1 MTLSRPWFLLAVLMI
16 AAPVAATG
24 RLRRRLEGGP
34 HEGGPHE
41 GGPHARPPA
50 AIEFLA
56 GHAGFADDA
65 TIEHSVF
72 GGAGR
77 VYVTPRLSVGPEIT
91 YMRGPREDRDWFFLG
106 NLTFDILRPRAG
118 RPRTVSPVPDR
129 RRRVLHAQRSVSV
142 GDLPIIR
149 RRVRRRR
156 RHTRPRHRP
165 RLRHGRFPD
174 WLGSALSDHGWD
186 RSLDVIARATD

>member
-1 MTLSRPWFLLAVLMI
+1 MTVSGPWFLLAALMI
-16 AAPVAATG
+16 AAPVAAQTG
-24 RLRRRLEGGP
+24 PPKGGPHEGGP

-41 GGPHARPPA
+41 GGPHEGGPHEGGSHEGGPHRPPA

-91 YMRGPREDRDWFFLG
+91 YMRG
-106 NLTFDILRPRAG
+106 TA
-118 RPRTVSPVPDR
+118 
-129 RRRVLHAQRSVSV
+129 
-142 GDLPIIR
+142 
-149 RRVRRRR
+149 
-156 RHTRPRHRP
+156 
-165 RLRHGRFPD
+165 
-174 WLGSALSDHGWD
+174 
-186 RSLDVIARATD
+186 

>member
-1 MTLSRPWFLLAVLMI
+1 MTVSRPWFLLVALMI
-16 AAPVAATG
+16 AAPVAAQVG
-24 RLRRRLEGGP
+24 PPKGGPHEGGPHEGGP

-77 VYVTPRLSVGPEIT
+77 IYVTPRLSVGPEIT

-118 RPRTVSPVPDR
+118 RPRTVSPFLIAGGGLSTHSDQFLSGTFRSSEGAFVGGGGT
-129 RRRVLHAQRSVSV
+129 RVHVTDHVYGMVDFRIGSDLYIGLRV
-142 GDLPIIR
+142 GS
-149 RRVRRRR
+149 
-156 RHTRPRHRP
+156 
-165 RLRHGRFPD
+165 G
-174 WLGSALSDHGWD
+174 
-186 RSLDVIARATD
+186 

>member
-1 MTLSRPWFLLAVLMI
+1 MRHRSGRLK
-16 AAPVAATG
+16 AAPTKAAPTKVA
-24 RLRRRLEGGP
+24 P
-34 HEGGPHE
+34 N
-41 GGPHARPPA
+41 ARPPA

-77 VYVTPRLSVGPEIT
+77 IYVTPRLSVGPEIT

-118 RPRTVSPVPDR
+118 RPRTVSPFLIVGGGLSTHSDR
-129 RRRVLHAQRSVSV
+129 FLSGTFRSSEGAFVGGGGTRVHVTDHVYGMVDFRIGS
-142 GDLPIIR
+142 DLYYRITGGIG
-149 RRVRRRR
+149 V
-156 RHTRPRHRP
+156 TM
-165 RLRHGRFPD
+165 
-174 WLGSALSDHGWD
+174 
-186 RSLDVIARATD
+186 